1 MAHQPE
7 GAIAVMSRRLGQNL
21 VGGTSTAKAL
31 DVEIHSQ
38 LPLQFACVEMK
49 SALALTQGSAFCW
62 LYQADQKGEVERP
75 GVIRKWRMK
84 GEEKS
89 LLRDGNSTREPCLSS
104 SGPECHSEDA

>member
-1 MAHQPE
+1 MVHQPE
-7 GAIAVMSRRLGQNL
+7 GAIVVMSRRLGQNL

-31 DVEIHSQ
+31 DVEIYSQ

-84 GEEKS
+84 GEE
-89 LLRDGNSTREPCLSS
+89 RWEQHT
-104 SGPECHSEDA
+104 